1 MIGLENIDMMP
12 ETKSGP
18 AILQGKIG
26 FLPAGGG
33 DLSENSGS
41 LDS

>member
-1 MIGLENIDMMP
+1 VIGLENIDMMP

-33 DLSENSGS
+33 LPENSGP